1 MAIPAALDRAPGPD
15 DLPRGGSEAA
25 LPLED
30 GATRASSPRTQAL
43 LGRLGRLARSYDT
56 SGERPLVGYAVLL
69 AAYGVLAGLVAVLV
83 RRAGERGRP
92 GPADVAVGVV
102 TVFRVTRLLTKDAV
116 TAALR
121 APWTVYDGPGD
132 PGEVN
137 ERPRRGPVRHA
148 VGELVTC
155 PFCLGQ
161 WVATAWLGALAAAPT
176 TTRTAGRLAVVAC
189 GSDVLQ
195 HLWVRATRLSH

>member
-1 MAIPAALDRAPGPD
+1 MR
-15 DLPRGGSEAA
+15 
-25 LPLED
+25 
-30 GATRASSPRTQAL
+30 
-43 LGRLGRLARSYDT
+43 RLGRLARSYDT

-69 AAYGVLAGLVAVLV
+69 AAYVALSGAVLAVLL
-83 RRAGERGRP
+83 RHRDRWPLPGR
-92 GPADVAVGVV
+92 DVAVGAVV
-102 TVFRVTRLLTKDAV
+102 VFRLSRLLTKDAV

-161 WVATAWLGALAAAPT
+161 WVATAWLGAAVAAPGL
-176 TTRTAGRLAVVAC
+176 TRVGGQALMAGAA
-189 GSDVLQ
+189 SDVLQ
-195 HLWVRATRLSH
+195 QLWARLAATPH